1 MKATELELQLT
12 AILMWVAAIA
22 AGVFWLIDNIV
33 MGNYCL
39 FLALYLDRVNAY
51 WIERNL
57 RLDLEYLLVKVHIFA
72 KGGAK

>member
-39 FLALYLDRVNAY
+39 FLALYLDR
-51 WIERNL
+51 E
-57 RLDLEYLLVKVHIFA
+57 
-72 KGGAK
+72 